1 MYAVT
6 INNMYLHDKR
16 KIILFPTVEE
26 AQGFT
31 QSFFQYSMN
40 RMTQEDPMSVM
51 EVIMAQNAVNIEEY
65 KGVGAQ
71 TIEFKDLK
79 R

>member
-16 KIILFPTVEE
+16 KIILFSTIEE

-31 QSFFQYSMN
+31 QAFFQYSME
-40 RMTQEDPMSVM
+40 RMSHEDPMRVI
-51 EVIMAQNAVNIEEY
+51 EVVMAQNEVVIEEY
-65 KGVGAQ
+65 KGVGAE

-79 R
+79 K